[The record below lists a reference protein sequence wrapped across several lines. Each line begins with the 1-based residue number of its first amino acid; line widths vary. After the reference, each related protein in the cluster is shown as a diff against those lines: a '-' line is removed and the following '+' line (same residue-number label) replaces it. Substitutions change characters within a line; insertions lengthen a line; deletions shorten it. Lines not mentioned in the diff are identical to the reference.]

1 MKEHCLQWT
10 DALDYGTLSSQDS
23 QVLSNLAISLSTVG
37 GSHKRWRYQT
47 RAELHEASCSI
58 HLLSTR
64 VRLNVRALAGIS
76 DKAPWFNHRRTLLC
90 CRIIE
95 PINILNMSK
104 HRNLAVLKQLRKWP
118 LYLLWVNSL
127 VCWIIMASTVCKPAL
142 FTRPTISLEMGYV
155 NVCRWRTSQ

>member
-127 VCWIIMASTVCKPAL
+127 VDRMLNNHGLNSLQTCSLHSTHYFIGNGICECV
-142 FTRPTISLEMGYV
+142 
-155 NVCRWRTSQ
+155 